1 MKLLTKEIK
10 DMLPKLYSTD
20 GVTYYT
26 AEGVPPSKTAICKF
40 FNPLGSWTWYVFEG
54 EEQKDGDWLFFG
66 LVDGF
71 EKELGFFNLKELESL
86 DVGLGLGIERDIHF
100 QPKAIAI

>member
-1 MKLLTKEIK
+1 MKLLTQEIK
-10 DMLPKLYSTD
+10 DMLPKLYST
-20 GVTYYT
+20 
-26 AEGVPPSKTAICKF
+26 EHQSEKKAICKF

-66 LVDGF
+66 LVEGF
-71 EKELGFFNLKELESL
+71 EKELGYFNLKELESL
-86 DVGLGLGIERDIHF
+86 DVGLGLGIERDILF